1 MASGQNKGILG
12 ILEKKGLI
20 TADDAVRVRELSD
33 SQNLSIEQALVRN
46 KIIDEEELARIK
58 AKNFKMPYVDLR
70 EEFIPIKILEQIP
83 EEAAAHYKFVSFF
96 SDDEKIKVAITDPED
111 GKAIEALRFFSWQR
125 GKKIENHICSESSFS
140 AAFKQYHIITSEVKK
155 ALEDIENVKE
165 SVVNVESGGGGTVA
179 HLKLEEEAP
188 ISKIV
193 DMILRTAIDAKASDI
208 HIEPTERQLRIRN
221 RVDGALQTASVLPA
235 SLQAA
240 IVSRVKIL
248 SNLKIDETR
257 KPQDGR
263 FQAVVNGKTI
273 DFRVSTLPTAN
284 GEKVALRILDKSS
297 SVQNLENIGMGNYYR
312 RIILENIHKPFGAI
326 LVSGPTGSG
335 KSTTI
340 YALLSILNQDGVN
353 IITLEDPVEYYL
365 NGVNQSQIRPEIG
378 YTFAS
383 GLRSILRQ
391 DPDII
396 TVGEIRDKETAELVV
411 HAALTGH
418 LVLSTIHTNSA
429 IGVIPRFIDM
439 GVEPFLISSSVNLA
453 IAQRLVKR
461 ICDHCKKQYLPS
473 ADVEKIILKELDQ
486 IDPEIRKE
494 TGDFLEKRPI
504 KLWKG
509 EGCKHCRNKGTKGR
523 IGLFEMIMMTKEL
536 EKIIAEG
543 SGEAAF
549 RKEAKRQHMI
559 TIRQA
564 GIIKA
569 LRGEALIEEVLEVSS
584 QDDE

>member
-1 MASGQNKGILG
+1 MALGQRK
-12 ILEKKGLI
+12 
-20 TADDAVRVRELSD
+20 TQSD
-33 SQNLSIEQALVRN
+33 SLMDKNSPVFDDRKIASDESAKTSIGSAPTKK
-46 KIIDEEELARIK
+46 KITDEEESVRLK
-58 AKNFKMPYVDLR
+58 AEKINMPYVDLR
-70 EEFIPIKILEQIP
+70 EEFIPIKVLDQIP
-83 EEAAAHYKFVSFF
+83 EEAAAHYRFISFF
-96 SDDEKIKVAITDPED
+96 LDEEKIKVAIIDPED
-111 GKAIEALRFFSWQR
+111 GKTVEALNFFSWQK
-125 GKKIENHICSESSFS
+125 GKKIESYLCSESSFS

-155 ALEDIENVKE
+155 ALENIENVKE
-165 SVVNVESGGGGTVA
+165 LVVKNEESISGSIA
-179 HLKLEEEAP
+179 HQKLEEEAP

-193 DMILRTAIDAKASDI
+193 DMILRTAVDAKSSDI
-208 HIEPTERQLRIRN
+208 HIEPVEGRLRIRN
-221 RVDGALQTASVLPA
+221 RVDGVLQTVSVLPET
-235 SLQAA
+235 LQAA
-240 IVSRVKIL
+240 IVSRIKIL

-263 FQAVVNGKTI
+263 FQAIINGKAI

-284 GEKVALRILDKSS
+284 GEKAALRILDKTA

-312 RIILENIHKPFGAI
+312 RIVLENIRKPFGAI

-353 IITLEDPVEYYL
+353 IISLEDPVEYYL

-439 GVEPFLISSSVNLA
+439 GVEPFLISSCLNLA
-453 IAQRLVKR
+453 IAQRLIKR
-461 ICDHCKKQYLPS
+461 VCEHCKKQYIPS
-473 ADVEKIILKELDQ
+473 PEVEKIILKELEQ
-486 IDPEIRKE
+486 IDPAIRKE

-509 EGCKHCRNKGTKGR
+509 EGCAHCRHKGTKGR
-523 IGLFEMIMMTKEL
+523 IGLYEMLIMTKEL
-536 EKIIAEG
+536 EKIIGENPT
-543 SGEAAF
+543 EAAI

-564 GIIKA
+564 GIIKS
-569 LRGEALIEEVLEVSS
+569 LRGEALIEEVLEVSGMG
-584 QDDE
+584 DE

>member
-1 MASGQNKGILG
+1 MKS
-12 ILEKKGLI
+12 KGLAAV
-20 TADDAVRVRELSD
+20 ADVAHDKNSPGVKGLP
-33 SQNLSIEQALVRN
+33 NGQALAKN
-46 KIIDEEELARIK
+46 KIAVDEEELARTK
-58 AKNFKMPYVDLR
+58 AKELSMPYVDLR
-70 EEFIPIKILEQIP
+70 EDFIPIKVLEQIP

-96 SDDEKIKVAITDPED
+96 TDDEKIKVAVINPED
-111 GKAIEALRFFSWQR
+111 NKAVEALRFFSWQR
-125 GKKIENHICSESSFS
+125 GKKIENYICSETSF
-140 AAFKQYHIITSEVKK
+140 ATAFKQYHIITSEVKK
-155 ALEDIENVKE
+155 ALEDIESVKE
-165 SVVNVESGGGGTVA
+165 SVVKSQESVSGTKIQQ
-179 HLKLEEEAP
+179 KLEEEAP

-193 DMILRTAIDAKASDI
+193 DMILRTAVDAKASDI
-208 HIEPTERQLRIRN
+208 HIEPVERQLRIRN
-221 RVDGALQTASVLPA
+221 RVDGTLQTASVLPEG
-235 SLQAA
+235 LQAA
-240 IVSRVKIL
+240 IISRIKIL
-248 SNLKIDETR
+248 SNLKIDEQR

-263 FQAVVNGKTI
+263 FQTVVNGKAI

-297 SVQNLENIGMGNYYR
+297 SIQNLENIGMGNYYR
-312 RIILENIHKPFGAI
+312 RIILENIHKPYGAI

-353 IITLEDPVEYYL
+353 IISLEDAIEYYL
-365 NGVNQSQIRPEIG
+365 DGVNQSQIRPEIG

-439 GVEPFLISSSVNLA
+439 GVEPFLISSCLNLA

-461 ICDHCKKQYLPS
+461 VCSHCKKQYIPTP
-473 ADVEKIILKELDQ
+473 DVEKIVLKELDQ
-486 IDPEIRKE
+486 IDPAIRKE

-504 KLWKG
+504 KLWRG
-509 EGCKHCRNKGTKGR
+509 EGCSYCRNKGTKGR
-523 IGLFEMIMMTKEL
+523 IGLYEMIMMTKEL
-536 EKIIAEG
+536 EKIVSENP
-543 SGEAAF
+543 SEADI
-549 RKEAKRQHMI
+549 RKEANRQHMI

-569 LRGEALIEEVLEVSS
+569 LRGEVLIEEVLEISS
-584 QDDE
+584 LEE

>member
-1 MASGQNKGILG
+1 M
-12 ILEKKGLI
+12 EKKKLI
-20 TADDAVRVRELSD
+20 TAAAAERARELSAT
-33 SQNLSIEQALVRN
+33 QNLPIEQVLIKN
-46 KIIDEEELARIK
+46 KIIDEEELAKTK
-58 AKNFKMPYVDLR
+58 AKDFKTPYIDLR
-70 EEFIPIKILEQIP
+70 EEIIPIKTLEQVP

-111 GKAIEALRFFSWQR
+111 GKAVEALRFFSWQR
-125 GKKIENHICSESSFS
+125 GKKIENYICSEASFS
-140 AAFKQYHIITSEVKK
+140 VAFKQYHIITSEVKK
-155 ALEDIENVKE
+155 ALENIENVKE
-165 SVVNVESGGGGTVA
+165 SVVKSEEGISGTVE
-179 HLKLEEEAP
+179 HQKLEEEAP

-208 HIEPTERQLRIRN
+208 HIEPIERQLRIRN
-221 RVDGALQTASVLPA
+221 RVDGALQTASVLPE

-240 IVSRVKIL
+240 IVSRIKIL
-248 SNLKIDETR
+248 SNLKIDEQR

-263 FQAVVNGKTI
+263 FQAIVNGKTI

-297 SVQNLENIGMGNYYR
+297 NVQNLENIGMGNYYR
-312 RIILENIHKPFGAI
+312 RIILENIRKPFGAI

-353 IITLEDPVEYYL
+353 IISLEDPVEYYI

-396 TVGEIRDKETAELVV
+396 TVGEIRDKETAELVI

-439 GVEPFLISSSVNLA
+439 GVEPFLLSSSLNLA

-461 ICDHCKKQYLPS
+461 ICSHCKKEYAPS
-473 ADVEKIILKELDQ
+473 AEVEKIILKELAK
-486 IDPEIRKE
+486 IDPAIRKE

-509 EGCKHCRNKGTKGR
+509 EGCKYCRNKGTKGR

-536 EKIIAEG
+536 EKIIGEN
-543 SGEAAF
+543 STEAAI

-569 LRGEALIEEVLEVSS
+569 LRGEALIEEVLDVST

>member
-1 MASGQNKGILG
+1 M
-12 ILEKKGLI
+12 EKKGLI
-20 TADDAVRVRELSD
+20 TAAGAERARGLSS
-33 SQNLSIEQALVRN
+33 SQNLPIEQVLVKN
-46 KIIDEEELARIK
+46 KIIDEEELARTK
-58 AKNFKMPYVDLR
+58 AKDFKIPYVDLK

-83 EEAAAHYKFVSFF
+83 EEAAAHYKFISFF

-111 GKAIEALRFFSWQR
+111 GKAAEALRFFSWQR
-125 GKKIENHICSESSFS
+125 GKKIENYICSETSFS
-140 AAFKQYHIITSEVKK
+140 IAFKQYHIIISEVKK

-165 SVVNVESGGGGTVA
+165 SVVKSEEGIIGTVE
-179 HLKLEEEAP
+179 HQKLEEEAP

-208 HIEPTERQLRIRN
+208 HVEPIERQLRIRN
-221 RVDGALQTASVLPA
+221 RVDGTLQTASVLPE

-240 IVSRVKIL
+240 IVSRIKIL
-248 SNLKIDETR
+248 SNLKIDEQR

-263 FQAVVNGKTI
+263 FQAVINGKAI

-297 SVQNLENIGMGNYYR
+297 SAQNLENIGMGNYYR
-312 RIILENIHKPFGAI
+312 RIILENIRKPFGAI

-340 YALLSILNQDGVN
+340 YALLSLLNQDGVN
-353 IITLEDPVEYYL
+353 IITLEDPVEYYI

-439 GVEPFLISSSVNLA
+439 GVEPFLISSSLNLA
-453 IAQRLVKR
+453 IAQRLIKR
-461 ICDHCKKQYLPS
+461 ICGHCKKDYAPS
-473 ADVEKIILKELDQ
+473 AEVEKIILKELAQ
-486 IDPEIRKE
+486 IDPAIRKE

-504 KLWKG
+504 KLWRG
-509 EGCKHCRNKGTKGR
+509 EGCKYCRNKGTKGR

-536 EKIIAEG
+536 GKIIDENPT
-543 SGEAAF
+543 EAAI

-569 LRGEALIEEVLEVSS
+569 LRGDALIEEVLEVST